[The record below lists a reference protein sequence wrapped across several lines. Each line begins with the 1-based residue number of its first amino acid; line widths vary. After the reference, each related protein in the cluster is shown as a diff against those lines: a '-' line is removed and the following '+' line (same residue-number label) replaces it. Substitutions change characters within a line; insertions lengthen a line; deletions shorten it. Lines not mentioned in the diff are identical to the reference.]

1 LYVVTKKAVNAY
13 DTYEFHTIY
22 HALHNFCV
30 VDLSAFYLDI
40 IKDRLYTS
48 PPASPDRRDAQTVMA
63 IILDTLV
70 KIMAPV
76 LPFTA
81 EEIYAH
87 MPPGK
92 DRKES
97 VHMETMAVADPQ
109 WQDRDL
115 AHKWTRILALRSEVT
130 KALEAARKDKL
141 IGHPLDADVAITL
154 PETELAGFVQDLDM
168 PLSDIFIVSSA
179 GLTETPEEGA
189 YQSKEIPGLKIRVN
203 KAAGEKCERCWRYSR
218 TIGEDDRFPTACD
231 RCASALDQIL

>member
-1 LYVVTKKAVNAY
+1 
-13 DTYEFHTIY
+13 
-22 HALHNFCV
+22 
-30 VDLSAFYLDI
+30 
-40 IKDRLYTS
+40 
-48 PPASPDRRDAQTVMA
+48 MA
-63 IILDTLV
+63 IILDSLV

-97 VHMETMAVADPQ
+97 VHMEAMAVADPA

-130 KALEAARKDKL
+130 RALEAARKDKL
-141 IGHPLDADVAITL
+141 IGHPLDAAVEIKL
-154 PETELAGFVQDLDM
+154 PDTELAGFVRDLDL
-168 PLSDIFIVSSA
+168 PLSDIFIVSEA
-179 GLTETPEEGA
+179 GLAETLDPGA
-189 YQSKEIPGLKIRVN
+189 FQSKEIPGLEIAVT
-203 KAAGEKCERCWRYSR
+203 KAAGEKCERCWRFSPA
-218 TIGEDDRFPTACD
+218 IGQDTRFPTACA